1 MSICCFTSVCLEYG
15 YILKL
20 ILINSNAFCVL
31 CVILILQIPK
41 YSWLYQ
47 FWATVITTDGS
58 YIVQTCQ
65 NYPDM
70 LYLDGSWKAARAFS
84 VIGFVLIIMLLII
97 KCCVICNSESDP
109 VSAKLDAPLYLLLS
123 LSQGLMLLL
132 LSSKVC
138 KSNPLVEFGN
148 VEWQETC
155 SMDTGAKCTISAMVF
170 WFVAAVTSS
179 ALQDAKRV
187 EMEERE
193 IENDSTTL
201 TEPFVP

>member
-1 MSICCFTSVCLEYG
+1 
-15 YILKL
+15 
-20 ILINSNAFCVL
+20 
-31 CVILILQIPK
+31 
-41 YSWLYQ
+41 
-47 FWATVITTDGS
+47 
-58 YIVQTCQ
+58 
-65 NYPDM
+65 
-70 LYLDGSWKAARAFS
+70 
-84 VIGFVLIIMLLII
+84 
-97 KCCVICNSESDP
+97 
-109 VSAKLDAPLYLLLS
+109 
-123 LSQGLMLLL
+123 MLLL